1 MSYGDFSRYVKNER
15 ELKIGNLSLILNL
28 VIFSFLALF
37 IVSGVDV
44 FLNQDPQN
52 LDQILTNPTDI
63 IGKLN
68 NMFIIILALIFIII
82 ASASTNLIANFIPS
96 QYTLIN
102 LMPSS
107 LSIKGAS
114 TIIVVFG
121 FIVGIFWLTILS
133 QIGILSFVDTIG
145 AFFGPLFGIMIADFY
160 FIKKQNLNNKDI
172 YSLEKNG
179 EYYYSGGFH
188 LKGSYSIILGFIFS
202 ASTIWNSSL
211 MFLQSYSWIIGAF
224 VAGFVYYLLAKN
236 NLMDKISFDFTN
248 KTAVVT
254 GGAQGFGLD
263 ITKRF
268 LRSGAKVIIWDIDV
282 KMLEKAIKDINN
294 PNLSMKK
301 VDVSNFKE
309 VENSTNEILEETNID
324 ILINNA
330 GITGPTASL
339 WEYDV
344 EIWKKVVDINLM
356 GTFNC
361 CRSIVPNMIKNNYGR
376 IVNVASVAGK
386 DGNANASAYSTGKA
400 AAIGLTKSLGKELA
414 DKNIAVNA
422 ITPAGAKTR
431 ILDQMTKEHVQRMLS
446 KVPRG
451 RFLEVE
457 EFTSL
462 VCWLSSEENT
472 FSTAAVFD
480 ISGGRSTY

>member
-1 MSYGDFSRYVKNER
+1 
-15 ELKIGNLSLILNL
+15 
-28 VIFSFLALF
+28 
-37 IVSGVDV
+37 
-44 FLNQDPQN
+44 
-52 LDQILTNPTDI
+52 
-63 IGKLN
+63 
-68 NMFIIILALIFIII
+68 
-82 ASASTNLIANFIPS
+82 
-96 QYTLIN
+96 
-102 LMPSS
+102 
-107 LSIKGAS
+107 
-114 TIIVVFG
+114 
-121 FIVGIFWLTILS
+121 
-133 QIGILSFVDTIG
+133 
-145 AFFGPLFGIMIADFY
+145 
-160 FIKKQNLNNKDI
+160 
-172 YSLEKNG
+172 
-179 EYYYSGGFH
+179 
-188 LKGSYSIILGFIFS
+188 
-202 ASTIWNSSL
+202 
-211 MFLQSYSWIIGAF
+211 
-224 VAGFVYYLLAKN
+224 
-236 NLMDKISFDFTN
+236 MDKISFNFTN

-282 KMLEKAIKDINN
+282 KMLKKAIKDINN

-344 EIWKKVVDINLM
+344 ETWKKVVDINLM

-400 AAIGLTKSLGKELA
+400 GAIGLTKSLGKELA

-422 ITPAGAKTR
+422 VTPAGAKTR